1 MEKVILDGAIF
12 ALRPSL
18 SRPII
23 SVIVYLSP
31 GFAFMLSIEL
41 LSSTGSDKTSIVLVA
56 VAPW

>member
-1 MEKVILDGAIF
+1 MLDGAIF

-23 SVIVYLSP
+23 SLIVYLSP